1 MVGRLVLE
9 PVEVLAEQAS
19 GATLVERG
27 RAGRP
32 GQPPAGGLQVRVE
45 LGHQPERAADHP
57 RNDTSAG
64 HLRQERQVELTEH
77 DPQGLV
83 EVLLVG
89 PGEGADAGGQRD
101 FRGPRDVVRGIDTYA
116 GRTGARRL
124 EEKNVAG

>member
-9 PVEVLAEQAS
+9 PVEVLAEQAA

-32 GQPPAGGLQVRVE
+32 GQPPAGGLQVGVE

-57 RNDTSAG
+57 RNDASAR
-64 HLRQERQVELTEH
+64 HLRQERQVELAEH
-77 DPQGLV
+77 DPQRLV

-89 PGEGADAGGQRD
+89 PGEGADPRGERHAGTRSVASIVAE
-101 FRGPRDVVRGIDTYA
+101 PT
-116 GRTGARRL
+116 TRL
-124 EEKNVAG
+124 PW